1 MVKEDTKSKTKDKN
15 EVGQV
20 WNFKGRFA
28 DYMRSLTTDGR
39 TADFKKIFDTIYHG
53 YAFCALYG
61 LLKGRKH
68 VYDPKSDNPDDS
80 PQQGFRWTSADVSG
94 IYSYDNVRK
103 MVLLFEKANPSTTF
117 EQKIDLA
124 LRFDYKTNDVSDP
137 DLIAQ
142 SRYKDNSDLVDQY
155 VLGGLEL
162 IYEKVNGIATPV
174 AMISFMNDTLL
185 EFQKAYQVSNKLHK
199 DSINLDYND

>member
-1 MVKEDTKSKTKDKN
+1 MAREDTKSKTKDKN

-68 VYDPKSDNPDDS
+68 EYDPKTDNPEDS

-94 IYSYDNVRK
+94 IYSYDNIRK

-137 DLIAQ
+137 DLITQ

-162 IYEKVNGIATPV
+162 IHEKVNNLSTPV
-174 AMISFMNDTLL
+174 AMISFMNETLE
-185 EFQKAYQVSNKLHK
+185 EFQKAYQLVKNASSGHETL
-199 DSINLDYND
+199 DIND